1 MVRTCPCHGHGRGST
16 PRRIVLIS
24 THFVDGIKNP
34 NYNID
39 MNIFVTDPCPIQSAR
54 NLPDKHIVKMPL
66 ETCQML
72 AIIYSDWYYG
82 VGKLYK
88 KDGTPY
94 ATKRGAFRNHPCTQW
109 AAANQYNLAWLILH
123 GVALCDEY
131 YQRYGKV
138 HTCYDVICQ
147 AQHIYHDCFDDD
159 LNDAAKRVDSFT
171 RAMPEYIKYNDRITT
186 IEAYKYYLNTK
197 PWLAH
202 NYLRIPSRK
211 PSFIITP
218 MTTTPNKSDLPV
230 YDFSTTPEE
239 RAQEQANIDK
249 AIEDA
254 QAAMQV
260 AQLEASLKKDAPAV
274 AKIKAKRLVPAKKT
288 PAKAKGSKSG
298 RVVGISADEN
308 KMLQSLLQTVQN
320 DSNYATISSS
330 ESFKKLQARYN
341 KN

>member
-1 MVRTCPCHGHGRGST
+1 
-16 PRRIVLIS
+16 
-24 THFVDGIKNP
+24 
-34 NYNID
+34 

-94 ATKRGAFRNHPCTQW
+94 ATKRGAFRSHPCTIW

-123 GVALCDEY
+123 GIALCDEY

-159 LNDAAKRVDSFT
+159 LNDAAAKVTDFT
-171 RAMPEYIKYNDRITT
+171 RAMPEYIKYNTRINT

-230 YDFSTTPEE
+230 YDFSTSPED
-239 RAQEQANIDK
+239 RAKEQAAIDK
-249 AIEDA
+249 AIKDA
-254 QAAMQV
+254 EAAMKAPAAKRQ
-260 AQLEASLKKDAPAV
+260 DAPAV
-274 AKIKAKRLVPAKKT
+274 AKMKAKKLV

-308 KMLQSLLQTVQN
+308 KFLQQLLLDIIADHSYDEFIEKN
-320 DSNYATISSS
+320 KAAYD
-330 ESFKKLQARYN
+330 KLVSRYN